1 MSDQPQTPQAPPV
14 PPMPPM
20 PPTPARSPAPAPTTS
35 LGESSK
41 AGDREQAL
49 KEHLASFPPVVYVP
63 TTDEAEP
70 AKRHIILHTLQD
82 GRTALFVYSAP
93 DRLRD
98 KYLPDTSWVLCDGA
112 QLQKVQEQTPFDLL
126 FLDIDPDLREEGSR
140 LHG

>member
-14 PPMPPM
+14 PPMP
-20 PPTPARSPAPAPTTS
+20 APAPETAPAPRV
-35 LGESSK
+35 GESSE
-41 AGDREQAL
+41 AADREQAV

-70 AKRHIILHTLQD
+70 AQRHIILHTLQD

-98 KYLPDTSWVLCDGA
+98 MYLPDASWVLCDGA

-126 FLDIDPDLREEGSR
+126 FLDIDPDLRDEKG
-140 LHG
+140 

>member
-14 PPMPPM
+14 PPMPLM
-20 PPTPARSPAPAPTTS
+20 PLMPAPSPAPRLS
-35 LGESSK
+35 ESSE
-41 AGDREQAL
+41 AGDKEQAL

-70 AKRHIILHTLQD
+70 AQRHIILHTLQD

-98 KYLPDTSWVLCDGA
+98 MYLPDASWVLCDGA

-126 FLDIDPDLREEGSR
+126 FLDIDPDLRDEEG
-140 LHG
+140 